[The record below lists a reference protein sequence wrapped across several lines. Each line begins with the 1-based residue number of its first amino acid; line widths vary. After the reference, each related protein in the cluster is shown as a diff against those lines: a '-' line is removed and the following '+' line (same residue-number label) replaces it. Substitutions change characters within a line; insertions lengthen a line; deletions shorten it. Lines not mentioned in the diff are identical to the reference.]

1 MKFKIV
7 IFFIVI
13 CLFFSFSAAAQ
24 YLEVA
29 LVSDIGGFKDNSYN
43 DQLRSSISKV
53 GQNLNILFE
62 FRESTLM
69 TEYLENINYFAE
81 NNFDLIWGVGF
92 AMEQAVKEA
101 AQMYPEKDFVI
112 FDGVVEEENVSSI
125 TFKKS
130 EAAFLAGIIAA
141 LESQNSKIAFIGAKE
156 NQELKQYQIGFNTG
170 AQIADSEVEVY
181 NRYLGSFNNFSKA
194 KKIAEELVAKNVDII
209 FYAAGAASNGII
221 ENALEK
227 NIYLISLNRADIN
240 LAPNNILTVILKN
253 TDQIAKKIIEAHYND
268 NYVNE
273 IKEYGISDNAF
284 ILAPKQ
290 AEKLISSDTLIKI
303 EEYKQQF
310 LAGEIQI
317 SEVFNNSN

>member
-1 MKFKIV
+1 V
-7 IFFIVI
+7 IF
-13 CLFFSFSAAAQ
+13 LFFSFSAAAQ

-29 LVSDIGGFKDNSYN
+29 LVSDIGGFGDNSYN

-53 GQNLNILFE
+53 EQNLNILFE

-92 AMEQAVKEA
+92 TMEQAVKEA
-101 AQMYPEKDFVI
+101 AQMYPEKDFII
-112 FDGVVEEENVSSI
+112 FDGIVEEKNVSSI
-125 TFKKS
+125 TFKKAES
-130 EAAFLAGIIAA
+130 AFLAGLIAA
-141 LESQNSKIAFIGAKE
+141 LETKNSKVAFVGAKE
-156 NQELKQYQIGFNTG
+156 NEDLKQYQIGFNTG
-170 AQIADSEVEVY
+170 VQTADSEVKIY

-194 KKIAEELVAKNVDII
+194 KNITEELAAENVDII

-221 ENALEK
+221 EAALEK

-253 TDQIAKKIIEAHYND
+253 TDQIAQKIIEARYNN

-284 ILAPKQ
+284 TLAQKQ
-290 AEKLISSDTLIKI
+290 AEKLISSDTLIKL

-310 LAGEIQI
+310 LAGEVQI
-317 SEVFNNSN
+317 SGGLQ

>member
-1 MKFKIV
+1 MKFKIL
-7 IFFIVI
+7 IFLIVI
-13 CLFFSFSAAAQ
+13 SLFFSFSAAAQ

-29 LVSDIGGFKDNSYN
+29 LVSDIGGFGDNSYN

-53 GQNLNILFE
+53 EQNLNILFE

-92 AMEQAVKEA
+92 TMEQAVKEA
-101 AQMYPEKDFVI
+101 AQMYPEKDFII
-112 FDGVVEEENVSSI
+112 FDGIVEEKNVSSI
-125 TFKKS
+125 TFKKAES
-130 EAAFLAGIIAA
+130 AFLAGLIAA
-141 LESQNSKIAFIGAKE
+141 LETKNSKVAFVGAKE
-156 NQELKQYQIGFNTG
+156 NEDLKQYQIGFNTG
-170 AQIADSEVEVY
+170 VQTADSEVKIY

-194 KKIAEELVAKNVDII
+194 KNITEELAAENVDII

-221 ENALEK
+221 EAALEK

-253 TDQIAKKIIEAHYND
+253 TDQIAQKIIEARYNN

-284 ILAPKQ
+284 TLAQKQ
-290 AEKLISSDTLIKI
+290 AEKLISSDTLIKL

-310 LAGEIQI
+310 LAGEVQI
-317 SEVFNNSN
+317 SGGLQ